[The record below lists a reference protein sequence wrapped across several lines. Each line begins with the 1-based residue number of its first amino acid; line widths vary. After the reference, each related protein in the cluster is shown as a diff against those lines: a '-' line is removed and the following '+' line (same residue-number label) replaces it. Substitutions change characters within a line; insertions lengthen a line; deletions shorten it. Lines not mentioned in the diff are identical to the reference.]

1 MQGGGQFRHL
11 FFIPKKYKTCF
22 VSLLFRHQDRG
33 GLKLI
38 LSGSLAEREHHKWSH
53 SAVLMPNNPYTKENA
68 MMRKYSKNLGK
79 FMANPGYLL
88 MNESIIIYRIIIY

>member
-1 MQGGGQFRHL
+1 
-11 FFIPKKYKTCF
+11 
-22 VSLLFRHQDRG
+22 
-33 GLKLI
+33 
-38 LSGSLAEREHHKWSH
+38 
-53 SAVLMPNNPYTKENA
+53 MPNNPYTKENA